1 VKPTLLYDGDCG
13 FCTVTAARMQRWGR
27 GRYGVV
33 AWQRADLVRLGVT
46 PELAASAVQW
56 VDRGRVLSGA
66 EAFSAALVA
75 AGGFW
80 RPIGWM
86 LSLPGV
92 RVLARRTYELVA
104 RHRHR
109 LPGSTDACRT
119 DG

>member
-1 VKPTLLYDGDCG
+1 MPTLLYDGDCG
-13 FCTVTAARMQRWGR
+13 FCAATAARMQRWGR
-27 GRYGVV
+27 GRYVV
-33 AWQRADLVRLGVT
+33 LAWQRADLGGLGVT
-46 PELAASAVQW
+46 REQAASAVQW
-56 VDRGRVLSGA
+56 VNGGRVLSGA

-80 RPIGWM
+80 HAVGWL

-92 RVLARRTYELVA
+92 RAVARRTYALVA
-104 RHRHR
+104 GNRHR